1 MYGRDEFLQRGNFI
15 VGDGMNTHFW
25 KDPWLGNTM
34 LANQYP
40 SLYSLVCY
48 KNVKVAE
55 VMNQIPLN
63 ISFRRVVRDDRRKD
77 WLYLVECL
85 MEVHISNEPDRFKWH
100 LPTSRDFSVNS
111 L

>member
-1 MYGRDEFLQRGNFI
+1 
-15 VGDGMNTHFW
+15 
-25 KDPWLGNTM
+25 M
-34 LANQYP
+34 LANQFP

-63 ISFRRVVRDDRRKD
+63 ISFRRVPGDDRRKA
-77 WLYLVECL
+77 WLNLVECL

-100 LPTSRDFSVNS
+100 LPASRDFSVKS
-111 L
+111 LYVEYINDQTIF